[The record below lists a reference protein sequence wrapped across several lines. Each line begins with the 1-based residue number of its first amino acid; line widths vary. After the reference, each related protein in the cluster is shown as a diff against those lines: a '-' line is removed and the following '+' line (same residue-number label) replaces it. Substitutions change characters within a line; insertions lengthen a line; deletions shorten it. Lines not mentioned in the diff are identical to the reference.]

1 MGGDMFKNILV
12 PTDGSD
18 YSSKAI
24 DGALTLA
31 AQVQGKIVVLSVA
44 QPYPYSPLAEG
55 TIVRHAN
62 EFEDKSLSLAQ
73 QHVARVKEMAQH
85 KHIPCETIVVQSFAP
100 AAEIVKAAQQRSCD
114 VIFMASQG
122 RRGLRHLLL
131 GSETQKVL
139 AQTTIPVM
147 VFC

>member
-12 PTDGSD
+12 PTDGSEFSD
-18 YSSKAI
+18 KAI
-24 DGALTLA
+24 EGALNLA
-31 AQVQGKIVVLSVA
+31 SQVLGKIIVLSVA

-73 QHVARVKEMAQH
+73 QHVAKVKEQAQQRR
-85 KHIPCETIVVQSFAP
+85 IPCETIVVQSFTP
-100 AAEIVKAAQQRSCD
+100 ANEIVKAAQQRTCD
-114 VIFMASQG
+114 VIFMAARG
-122 RRGLRHLLL
+122 RHGLRQLFL

-139 AQTTIPVM
+139 AQSTIPVM
-147 VFC
+147 VVC

>member
-12 PTDGSD
+12 ATDGSAHSD
-18 YSSKAI
+18 KAI
-24 DGALTLA
+24 DGALDLA
-31 AQVQGKIVVLSVA
+31 RQVQGTIVVLSVA

-73 QHVARVKEMAQH
+73 QHVAKVKELAQQRR
-85 KHIPCETIVVQSFAP
+85 ISCETIVVQSFAP
-100 AAEIVKAAQQRSCD
+100 ASEIVKAAQQRACD
-114 VIFMASQG
+114 VIFMASRG
-122 RRGLRHLLL
+122 RSGVRGLLM

-139 AQTTIPVM
+139 AQSSVPVM

>member
-1 MGGDMFKNILV
+1 MFKNILV
-12 PTDGSD
+12 PTDGSE
-18 YSSKAI
+18 YSDKAI
-24 DGALTLA
+24 DGALELA
-31 AQVQGKIVVLSVA
+31 TQVHGKIVVLSVA

-73 QHVARVKEMAQH
+73 QHVAKVKEQAQQH
-85 KHIPCETIVVQSFAP
+85 QIACETIVVQSFTP

-114 VIFMASQG
+114 VIFMASRG
-122 RRGLRHLLL
+122 RRGVRQLFL

-139 AQTTIPVM
+139 AHSTIPVM